1 MRCGAFRTKSAI
13 MAPMDSSGPTT
24 LDRDAVAAREHR
36 NGFIAAVVAHG
47 IWGLLPLY
55 LRLLSNVPA
64 LQIMVHRLVWCCIV
78 VVTWLLVRGGLAPV
92 RAALRDPTTRLRLAA
107 SAALISINWL
117 GFTWAVNNGHVVE
130 VSLGYFI
137 NPLLNV
143 AIGVAF
149 LGEKLTPARWFAVLL
164 AAVGVAY
171 LTVMQGRFPS
181 LALVVGM
188 SFAIYGLIR
197 KVIPVE
203 AIAGLAAETLLLM
216 PLGIAYLLWCEWAG
230 TGVLGNGQ
238 WSSLWLL
245 AASGLITAVPLGLFS
260 YGARRIPYSTIGL
273 IQYLGPSIQI
283 VLGIFV
289 FREAFSHVQAV
300 SYGLIWIALA
310 LYATDGLRRSRAA
323 AP

>member
-1 MRCGAFRTKSAI
+1 
-13 MAPMDSSGPTT
+13 MDSSSPAT
-24 LDRDAVAAREHR
+24 LDRHTLATREHR
-36 NGFIAAVVAHG
+36 SGLIAAVVAHT

-55 LRLLSNVPA
+55 LRLLSAVPA

-78 VVTWLLVRGGLAPV
+78 VVSWLWLRGGLAPV
-92 RAALRDPTTRLRLAA
+92 RAALRDPSTRWRLAA

-117 GFTWAVNNGHVVE
+117 GFTWSVNNGQVVE

-164 AAVGVAY
+164 AAVGVGY
-171 LTVMQGRFPS
+171 LTFMQGRFPII
-181 LALVVGM
+181 ALVVGM

-203 AIAGLAAETLLLM
+203 AIDGLAAETTLLM

-230 TGVLGNGQ
+230 TGVVGNGQ
-238 WSSLWLL
+238 WSHLALL

-273 IQYLGPSIQI
+273 IQYLGPTIQI
-283 VLGIFV
+283 MLGIFV
-289 FREAFSHVQAV
+289 FREIFSHVQAV

-310 LYATDGLRRSRAA
+310 IYAADGLRRSRTAG
-323 AP
+323 P

>member
-1 MRCGAFRTKSAI
+1 ME
-13 MAPMDSSGPTT
+13 SSGPIHAGSDTT
-24 LDRDAVAAREHR
+24 AVREQR
-36 NGFIAAVVAHG
+36 SGFLAAVVAHA

-55 LRLLSNVPA
+55 LRLLAHVPA
-64 LQIMVHRLVWCCIV
+64 LQIMVHRLVWCCV
-78 VVTWLLVRGGLAPV
+78 VVVSWLLLRGGLAPV
-92 RAALRDPTTRLRLAA
+92 RSALRDPATRWRLAA

-149 LGEKLTPARWFAVLL
+149 LGERLTPARWFAVLL

-171 LTVMQGRFPS
+171 LTVMQGRFPW

-188 SFAIYGLIR
+188 SFAIYGVIR

-203 AIAGLAAETLLLM
+203 AIDGLAAETLLLM
-216 PLGIAYLLWCEWAG
+216 PLGLGYLAWCEWAG
-230 TGVLGNGQ
+230 TGVIGTGQ
-238 WSSLWLL
+238 WSTLLLL
-245 AASGLITAVPLGLFS
+245 AASGLITAIPLGLFS

-283 VLGIFV
+283 VLGVFV
-289 FREAFSHVQAV
+289 FRETFSHVQAV
-300 SYGLIWIALA
+300 SYGLIWVALA
-310 LYATDGLRRSRAA
+310 LYAADGLRRARTA

>member
-1 MRCGAFRTKSAI
+1 
-13 MAPMDSSGPTT
+13 MDSSSPAP
-24 LDRDAVAAREHR
+24 LDRDTLATREHR
-36 NGFIAAVVAHG
+36 NGLTAAVVAHA

-55 LRLLSNVPA
+55 LRLLSTVPA

-78 VVTWLLVRGGLAPV
+78 VVSWLWLRGGLAPV
-92 RAALRDPTTRLRLAA
+92 RAALRDPATRWRLAA

-117 GFTWAVNNGHVVE
+117 GFTWSVNNGHVVE

-143 AIGVAF
+143 AIGVAL

-164 AAVGVAY
+164 AAVGVGY
-171 LTVMQGRFPS
+171 LTLMQGRFPS
-181 LALVVGM
+181 IALVVGM

-203 AIAGLAAETLLLM
+203 AIDGLAAETVLLM
-216 PLGIAYLLWCEWAG
+216 PLGIAYLLWCEWTG
-230 TGVLGNGQ
+230 TGVVGNGQ
-238 WSSLWLL
+238 WSSLALL

-273 IQYLGPSIQI
+273 IQYLGPTIQI
-283 VLGIFV
+283 MLGIFV
-289 FREAFSHVQAV
+289 FREMFSHVQAV

-310 LYATDGLRRSRAA
+310 IYAADGLRRSRTAVA
-323 AP
+323 

>member
-1 MRCGAFRTKSAI
+1 
-13 MAPMDSSGPTT
+13 MASSPLPADPRAAAT
-24 LDRDAVAAREHR
+24 RDHR
-36 NGFIAAVVAHG
+36 NGFLAAVVAHA

-55 LRLLSNVPA
+55 LRLLSTIPA
-64 LQIMVHRLVWCCIV
+64 LQLIVHRLVWCCV
-78 VVTWLLVRGGLAPV
+78 VVVSWLALRGGLGPV
-92 RAALRDPTTRLRLAA
+92 RTALEDPATRWRLSA
-107 SAALISINWL
+107 SAALISINWF

-164 AAVGVAY
+164 AAAGVAY

-181 LALVVGM
+181 LALMVGM
-188 SFAIYGLIR
+188 SFALYGLIR

-203 AIAGLAAETLLLM
+203 AIDGLAAETVLLM
-216 PLGIAYLLWCEWAG
+216 PIGVAYLAWCEWNG
-230 TGVLGNGQ
+230 TGVFGHVPASGL
-238 WSSLWLL
+238 LLL

-273 IQYLGPSIQI
+273 IQYLGPTIQI
-283 VLGIFV
+283 LLGVFV
-289 FREAFSHVQAV
+289 FHEAFSHVQAV

-310 LYATDGLRRSRAA
+310 IYAADGLRRPRATA
-323 AP
+323 T

>member
-1 MRCGAFRTKSAI
+1 
-13 MAPMDSSGPTT
+13 MDSSGPTH
-24 LDRDAVAAREHR
+24 RDLQTDAAREQR
-36 NGFIAAVVAHG
+36 SGFLAAVVAHA

-55 LRLLSNVPA
+55 LKLLATVPA

-78 VVTWLLVRGGLAPV
+78 VVSWLLFRGGLAPV
-92 RAALRDPTTRLRLAA
+92 RAALSDPVTRWRLAA

-203 AIAGLAAETLLLM
+203 ALDGLAAETLLLM
-216 PLGIAYLLWCEWAG
+216 PIGIGYLAWCEWAG
-230 TGVLGNGQ
+230 TGVIVNAQ
-238 WSSLWLL
+238 WSSLLLL

-289 FREAFSHVQAV
+289 FRETFSHAQAV

-310 LYATDGLRRSRAA
+310 LYAADGLRRTRTAA
-323 AP
+323 T